1 MHMSSV
7 VYLLLEAHQLVS
19 LIVFLLEGA
28 HVLLRNSVE
37 KENMFLSVIR
47 MSTSS
52 SSISGRQIMTFSI
65 IFRYLC
71 VQLIVSG

>member
-7 VYLLLEAHQLVS
+7 VDLLLEAHQLVS

-28 HVLLRNSVE
+28 RVLLCNSVK

-52 SSISGRQIMTFSI
+52 STISGRQMMPFSI
-65 IFRYLC
+65 IFRHLC

>member
-7 VYLLLEAHQLVS
+7 VDLLLEAHQLVS

-28 HVLLRNSVE
+28 RVLLCNSVK
-37 KENMFLSVIR
+37 KENMFLAVIR

-52 SSISGRQIMTFSI
+52 STISGRQIMTFSI